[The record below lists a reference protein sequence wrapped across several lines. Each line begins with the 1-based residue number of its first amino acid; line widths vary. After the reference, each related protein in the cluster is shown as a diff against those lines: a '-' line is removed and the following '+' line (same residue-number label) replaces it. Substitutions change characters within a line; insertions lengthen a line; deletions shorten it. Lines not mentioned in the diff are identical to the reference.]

1 MSAADTAT
9 IASMSDAL
17 TPRRAPF
24 VLSIGVT
31 AVGFAAIFVRLADEA
46 SPLTE
51 AAYRMLI
58 GAGVLAAYSAVQL
71 ARGRDVLPRR
81 REQWVIAGFIGVLLA
96 GHFWSWF
103 ASLDR
108 TSVGSSVVIV
118 AMQPLL
124 AGLLGVIFL
133 REWPAQNEVWGVA
146 LAAVGLAV
154 IGGRDLVAGG
164 TGELAGDGLALLG
177 ALLASGYLVGGRKL
191 RGDMSAA
198 MCSSLS
204 YTVAAAALWMLCG
217 ILQPQIGGFALD
229 TWSYLLLLGLV
240 PQVIGH
246 TSLNW
251 ALGHYRAV
259 TVSLAII
266 GEPIIATALAIP
278 ILGEWPTTG
287 VIVGGPLILLGIAV
301 GMGVGSRQRGRRVV
315 AAVVQQGVSE

>member
-1 MSAADTAT
+1 MSTAEAVT
-9 IASMSDAL
+9 VATTREAVA
-17 TPRRAPF
+17 PRRAPM
-24 VLSIGVT
+24 VLASGVA

-46 SPLTE
+46 PPLTE

-58 GAGVLAAYSAVQL
+58 GAGVLAAYTAVQL
-71 ARGRDVLPRR
+71 YRGRDVLPQR
-81 REQWVIAGFIGVLLA
+81 REQWLLAGLIGVLLA

-124 AGLLGVIFL
+124 AGLLGMFFL
-133 REWPAQNEVWGVA
+133 REAPTRNECFGIG
-146 LAAVGLAV
+146 LATIGLAV
-154 IGGRDLVAGG
+154 IGGRDLLAGG
-164 TGELAGDGLALLG
+164 RGELAGDGLALLG
-177 ALLASGYLVGGRKL
+177 AVLASGYLVGGRRL
-191 RGDMSAA
+191 RAGMSAP

-204 YTVAAAALWMLCG
+204 YSMSASVLWVICA
-217 ILQPQIGGFALD
+217 ILRPQMGGFAFD
-229 TWSYLLLLGLV
+229 TWNYLVLLALV

-251 ALGHYRAV
+251 SLGHYRAV

-266 GEPIIATALAIP
+266 GEPVIATVLAIP

-287 VIVGGPLILLGIAV
+287 VLIGGPLILLGIAV
-301 GMGVGSRQRGRRVV
+301 GLARPHWTTGGLT
-315 AAVVQQGVSE
+315 

>member
-1 MSAADTAT
+1 MSATE
-9 IASMSDAL
+9 AL
-17 TPRRAPF
+17 AAAPIGERLAPRRAPM
-24 VLSIGVT
+24 VLAGGIA

-46 SPLTE
+46 PPLTE

-71 ARGRDVLPRR
+71 LRRRDVLPQR
-81 REQWVIAGFIGVLLA
+81 REQWLLAGIVGVLLA

-124 AGLLGVIFL
+124 AGLLGMVFL
-133 REWPAQNEVWGVA
+133 RESPTRNECFGIG
-146 LAAVGLAV
+146 LATIGLAV

-164 TGELAGDGLALLG
+164 RGELAGDGLALLG
-177 ALLASGYLVGGRKL
+177 ALLASGYLVGGRRL
-191 RGDMSAA
+191 RADMSAA

-204 YTVAAAALWMLCG
+204 YSVAAAVLWMLCG
-217 ILQPQIGGFALD
+217 VLRPQLGGFAFD
-229 TWSYLLLLGLV
+229 TWSYLVLLALV

-251 ALGHYRAV
+251 SLGHYRAV

-266 GEPIIATALAIP
+266 GEPVIATVLAIP
-278 ILGEWPTTG
+278 ILGEWPTMG
-287 VIVGGPLILLGIAV
+287 VLIGGPLILLGIAI
-301 GMGVGSRQRGRRVV
+301 GLAGR
-315 AAVVQQGVSE
+315 